1 MRKGVL
7 LPVLSGILGGLL
19 HADGARAQK
28 GAAEIASIQDNSF
41 LMEEA
46 YNQEEG
52 IVQHISSFQRSRGGD
67 WVASFTQEWPLLR
80 QAHQLSYTV
89 YYARVDSD
97 TAPHTGLGDLS
108 LNYRYQ
114 LAGSGDS
121 KFACAP
127 RLSVLFPTGDQRKD
141 LGAGGVGFQ
150 VNVAMSTVLSEKL
163 IMHTNVGGTWN
174 PRAKDA
180 QGDAASTLGWN
191 LGQSFIW
198 LARNDLNFLVEAIW
212 NQAQAVVGGGQVSA
226 SHALTVSPG
235 FRWAWNRPGGLQIV
249 PGIAVPIA
257 VGADRT
263 AASVFVYLSFEHPM
277 WEAR

>member
-1 MRKGVL
+1 MPELRSAAICL
-7 LPVLSGILGGLL
+7 LSVALGT
-19 HADGARAQK
+19 
-28 GAAEIASIQDNSF
+28 AALIGQETPSIQDNSF

-52 IVQHISSFQRSRGGD
+52 IVQHINSFQRLRGGD
-67 WVASFTQEWPLLR
+67 WLASFTQEWPVPK

-89 YYARVDSD
+89 LYTRVDSD
-97 TAPHTGLGDLS
+97 TISHTGLGDVA

-114 LAGSGDS
+114 LAGSGES

-127 RLSVLFPTGDQRKD
+127 RVSVLLPTGDQRRD
-141 LGAGGVGFQ
+141 LGSGGVGFQ

-163 IMHTNVGGTWN
+163 VMHTNIGGTWN

-180 QGDAASTLGWN
+180 ANDTAATLGWN

-198 LARNDLNFLVEAIW
+198 LARNDLNFLVETIW
-212 NQAQAVVGGGQVSA
+212 NEAQAVVGDHQA
-226 SHALTVSPG
+226 SSSHVLTVSPG
-235 FRWAWNRPGGLQIV
+235 IRWAWNRPGGGLQIV

-257 VGADRT
+257 IGANRT
-263 AASVFVYLSFEHPM
+263 ETSIFVYLSFEHEM
-277 WEAR
+277 WKGK